1 MENLKNFAVRLANK
15 ARQAKFAVGAVAASA
30 AVPVV
35 SVIASADDTTG
46 TSTGLSTYTDQITAQ
61 FTNTANDI
69 VPIIIGVLGA
79 GLGVFAIFMGIRL
92 AKKMFSTVSK

>member
-1 MENLKNFAVRLANK
+1 MEKLKNFAVRLANK

-46 TSTGLSTYTDQITAQ
+46 TTTGLSTYTDQITAQ